1 MQEVKKV
8 KMISMG
14 LQKRIWFLVGI
25 LFITAGTQITLSIQA
40 VNSLKG
46 LSNSA
51 DLYGWGRT
59 LAQKQLNLALMEL
72 QQKDSAHTRTS
83 KLESEIASLSGEI
96 DARFEI
102 LRKGEPKLG
111 IQPTDDPELLSRLE
125 EGEQQWQSRTRPLFQ
140 KLISEENIG
149 SKTQMIALLTQE
161 TDVFIERIQA
171 SISRFNDISEDRIAY
186 ANNLQIIFVFIYMVA
201 AGLIVWVTKPLL
213 KTLGETVG
221 ALGSGASEI
230 LASTAQQSAGA
241 KEQAAAI
248 AQTTSTV
255 EELLQSANQT
265 ASKAK
270 IVSESAESASKLG
283 QDGVQGVEASVYALA
298 RVREQSDAMARKI
311 LDLADSA
318 KSIGDIVEV
327 VSEIS
332 EQTNILS
339 INAGIEASRA
349 GEHGLGFSVVAKEVK
364 ELALESKKSMADIN
378 EILEQIKSSANQA
391 VLGVE
396 QESKLIDESTETVN
410 NAGIIITD
418 LVEAINT
425 NAQAAIQISA
435 ASGQQVNA
443 ITQIKQAMD
452 DVKLAT
458 QQTVSASK
466 QNEQVAGTL
475 SDLGTKLRDIVKG

>member
-72 QQKDSAHTRTS
+72 QQNDSAHTSTS

-186 ANNLQIIFVFIYMVA
+186 ANNLQIIFVFLNSNYCN
-201 AGLIVWVTKPLL
+201 L
-213 KTLGETVG
+213 
-221 ALGSGASEI
+221 
-230 LASTAQQSAGA
+230 
-241 KEQAAAI
+241 
-248 AQTTSTV
+248 
-255 EELLQSANQT
+255 
-265 ASKAK
+265 
-270 IVSESAESASKLG
+270 
-283 QDGVQGVEASVYALA
+283 
-298 RVREQSDAMARKI
+298 
-311 LDLADSA
+311 
-318 KSIGDIVEV
+318 
-327 VSEIS
+327 
-332 EQTNILS
+332 
-339 INAGIEASRA
+339 
-349 GEHGLGFSVVAKEVK
+349 
-364 ELALESKKSMADIN
+364 
-378 EILEQIKSSANQA
+378 
-391 VLGVE
+391 
-396 QESKLIDESTETVN
+396 
-410 NAGIIITD
+410 
-418 LVEAINT
+418 
-425 NAQAAIQISA
+425 
-435 ASGQQVNA
+435 
-443 ITQIKQAMD
+443 
-452 DVKLAT
+452 
-458 QQTVSASK
+458 
-466 QNEQVAGTL
+466 
-475 SDLGTKLRDIVKG
+475 

>member
-40 VNSLKG
+40 VSSLKG

-72 QQKDSAHTRTS
+72 QQNDSAHTSTS

-102 LRKGEPKLG
+102 LRQGDPKLG

-161 TDVFIERIQA
+161 TEVFIERIQA

-186 ANNLQIIFVFIYMVA
+186 ANNLQIVFVFIYMVA

-283 QDGVQGVEASVYALA
+283 LDGVQGVEASVYALA